1 VGKWLN
7 AKVYECTYRPVPLS
21 EHIVY
26 DSAVYTHSHTLETTI
41 PPSNIKELKDPI
53 TNALITLAREAADQN
68 HGVLIFCESRRRC
81 EDLSLLLR
89 TFMVTA
95 SDELQSKRINVLGN
109 LATTATGLDP
119 VLAKTLPAGVAFHHA
134 GLTTEERDIITA
146 AYNDG
151 SVKAIFCTATM
162 AAGVNLPARRV
173 IISPKMGRDFASAAM
188 L

>member
-1 VGKWLN
+1 
-7 AKVYECTYRPVPLS
+7 
-21 EHIVY
+21 
-26 DSAVYTHSHTLETTI
+26 
-41 PPSNIKELKDPI
+41 
-53 TNALITLAREAADQN
+53 
-68 HGVLIFCESRRRC
+68 
-81 EDLSLLLR
+81 
-89 TFMVTA
+89 MVTA